1 MFNFK
6 SFVQQAILACALVV
20 GASPAFA
27 GPVYHVSINTAA
39 ITEPTGIMTFDFLG
53 MDVVDVA
60 TATLTNFSGAFGA
73 EESRGPAVTDI
84 AGGYT
89 FASGFE
95 GYLTRAVTLGGMFGF
110 DITFADGFS
119 GNDGATFGIALY
131 KSDYS
136 GYLGLEGN
144 LVSFELVPAMGGQPS
159 LLTVS
164 DDNAFASVTEVRGEV
179 PEPSDLLLMLTALA
193 MAGFV
198 TRRARAQVK

>member
-6 SFVQQAILACALVV
+6 SFVQQALLACALVL

-27 GPVYHVSINTAA
+27 GPVYHVSINTAG
-39 ITEPTGIMTFDFLG
+39 ISEPTGIMTFDFLG
-53 MDVVDVA
+53 MDMVDVA
-60 TATLTNFSGAFGA
+60 SATLTNFSGAFGA
-73 EESRGPAVTDI
+73 EESRGTAVTDT

-95 GYLTRAVTLGGMFGF
+95 GYLTRAVTLGGLFGF

-131 KSDYS
+131 NDDYS
-136 GYLGLEGN
+136 SYLGLDGN
-144 LVSFELVPAMGGQPS
+144 LVSFELVPAMGGEPS
-159 LLTVS
+159 FLVIS
-164 DDNAFASVTEVRGEV
+164 EDNDVASVTEVRAEV

-193 MAGFV
+193 MAGMV
-198 TRRARAQVK
+198 ARRARKQV